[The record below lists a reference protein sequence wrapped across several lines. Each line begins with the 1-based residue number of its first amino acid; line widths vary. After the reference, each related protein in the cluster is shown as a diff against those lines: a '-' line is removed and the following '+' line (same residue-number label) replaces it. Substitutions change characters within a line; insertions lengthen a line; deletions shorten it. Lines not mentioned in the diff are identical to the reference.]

1 MIAPARTR
9 FTELSAR
16 ERAAALLDP
25 GTFRELIGPF
35 ERLESPHLEP
45 QGIVPACDDGVVVA
59 RGELDGKESV
69 VLAVEGLFQ
78 GGGIGEVSG
87 AKIAGA
93 LELAL
98 RDAESGRPVC
108 PVILL
113 ETGGIRL
120 QEANLGLLAI
130 AEIHAAIVALRSYVP
145 VVGVIGGMV
154 GCFGGMAIAAGLC
167 SHVVMTREGRLG
179 LNGPQVL
186 EQELRRPP
194 PGMGDHRRRTTRCHR
209 YGGFARRG
217 RCCSDRPGGAVRVRS
232 RSIHGAPQRT
242 GWRLRSP
249 AGRYRRVRAARWT
262 GAAHLVERRWERAMS
277 GGRTW
282 FEALAG
288 ATSGGEPSSVLCAD
302 GAVDGERARFLA
314 VVPDPEPKFPRAR
327 GGELG
332 LEEGWAIARYVR
344 EAVAEDGDRR
354 ALVAIVDVPG
364 QPYGYREELLG
375 LHLALAAAVDAYAT
389 ARLAGHPVVALVVGQ
404 AISGAFLAHGMQ
416 ANRIIALEDP
426 GVTVQVM
433 SKRSTARITRRS
445 VEELDQIAE
454 EVPATAYDVASF
466 ARLGALHR
474 LIQGVNAAEP
484 TEEDVERVRGALAE
498 EISSARHDGS
508 TDLSG
513 RLDSPEARQ
522 HRGASLR
529 VRERLA
535 EEWSG

>member
-1 MIAPARTR
+1 
-9 FTELSAR
+9 
-16 ERAAALLDP
+16 
-25 GTFRELIGPF
+25 
-35 ERLESPHLEP
+35 
-45 QGIVPACDDGVVVA
+45 V
-59 RGELDGKESV
+59 
-69 VLAVEGLFQ
+69 
-78 GGGIGEVSG
+78 
-87 AKIAGA
+87 
-93 LELAL
+93 
-98 RDAESGRPVC
+98 
-108 PVILL
+108 
-113 ETGGIRL
+113 
-120 QEANLGLLAI
+120 
-130 AEIHAAIVALRSYVP
+130 
-145 VVGVIGGMV
+145 
-154 GCFGGMAIAAGLC
+154 
-167 SHVVMTREGRLG
+167 
-179 LNGPQVL
+179 
-186 EQELRRPP
+186 
-194 PGMGDHRRRTTRCHR
+194 
-209 YGGFARRG
+209 
-217 RCCSDRPGGAVRVRS
+217 
-232 RSIHGAPQRT
+232 
-242 GWRLRSP
+242 
-249 AGRYRRVRAARWT
+249 
-262 GAAHLVERRWERAMS
+262 S

-288 ATSGGEPSSVLCAD
+288 ATSGGEPASVLCAD

-433 SKRSTARITRRS
+433 SKRSTARVTRRS

-484 TEEDVERVRGALAE
+484 TEEDVERVRGALAA

-535 EEWSG
+535 EEWSR

>member
-1 MIAPARTR
+1 M
-9 FTELSAR
+9 
-16 ERAAALLDP
+16 
-25 GTFRELIGPF
+25 
-35 ERLESPHLEP
+35 
-45 QGIVPACDDGVVVA
+45 
-59 RGELDGKESV
+59 
-69 VLAVEGLFQ
+69 
-78 GGGIGEVSG
+78 
-87 AKIAGA
+87 
-93 LELAL
+93 
-98 RDAESGRPVC
+98 
-108 PVILL
+108 
-113 ETGGIRL
+113 
-120 QEANLGLLAI
+120 
-130 AEIHAAIVALRSYVP
+130 
-145 VVGVIGGMV
+145 
-154 GCFGGMAIAAGLC
+154 
-167 SHVVMTREGRLG
+167 
-179 LNGPQVL
+179 
-186 EQELRRPP
+186 
-194 PGMGDHRRRTTRCHR
+194 
-209 YGGFARRG
+209 
-217 RCCSDRPGGAVRVRS
+217 
-232 RSIHGAPQRT
+232 
-242 GWRLRSP
+242 
-249 AGRYRRVRAARWT
+249 
-262 GAAHLVERRWERAMS
+262 AMS
-277 GGRTW
+277 RGRTW

-288 ATSGGEPSSVLCAD
+288 VSPASNPASVLCAD
-302 GAVDGERARFLA
+302 GAVGGERARFLA

-416 ANRIIALEDP
+416 ANRIIALEDL

-433 SKRSTARITRRS
+433 SKRSTARVTRRS
-445 VEELDQIAE
+445 VEELDEIAE

-484 TEEDVERVRGALAE
+484 TEEGAERVRGALAE

-535 EEWSG
+535 EEWSR

>member
-1 MIAPARTR
+1 
-9 FTELSAR
+9 
-16 ERAAALLDP
+16 
-25 GTFRELIGPF
+25 
-35 ERLESPHLEP
+35 
-45 QGIVPACDDGVVVA
+45 
-59 RGELDGKESV
+59 
-69 VLAVEGLFQ
+69 
-78 GGGIGEVSG
+78 
-87 AKIAGA
+87 
-93 LELAL
+93 
-98 RDAESGRPVC
+98 
-108 PVILL
+108 
-113 ETGGIRL
+113 
-120 QEANLGLLAI
+120 
-130 AEIHAAIVALRSYVP
+130 
-145 VVGVIGGMV
+145 
-154 GCFGGMAIAAGLC
+154 
-167 SHVVMTREGRLG
+167 
-179 LNGPQVL
+179 
-186 EQELRRPP
+186 
-194 PGMGDHRRRTTRCHR
+194 
-209 YGGFARRG
+209 
-217 RCCSDRPGGAVRVRS
+217 
-232 RSIHGAPQRT
+232 
-242 GWRLRSP
+242 
-249 AGRYRRVRAARWT
+249 
-262 GAAHLVERRWERAMS
+262 MS

-288 ATSGGEPSSVLCAD
+288 ATSGGEPASVLCAD

-426 GVTVQVM
+426 GITVQVM